1 MSQRRHTGGSAAGQ
15 TGDVFGHQD
24 RARRADPVSRG
35 LLGGGRRS
43 GQRALTRGVS
53 NGQPEEFVSR
63 LTGLIPMGRMARHD
77 GYRGAIQFLCSDALA
92 CMTGQNAVIDGGRS
106 ILQHSVEATAVGP
119 RAEIARASLRAD
131 VRARARFP
139 RRAATQGSS

>member
-1 MSQRRHTGGSAAGQ
+1 
-15 TGDVFGHQD
+15 
-24 RARRADPVSRG
+24 
-35 LLGGGRRS
+35 
-43 GQRALTRGVS
+43 
-53 NGQPEEFVSR
+53 
-63 LTGLIPMGRMARHD
+63 MGRMARHD
-77 GYRGAIQFLCSDALA
+77 EYRCAIQFLCSDAS
-92 CMTGQNAVIDGGRS
+92 GRS